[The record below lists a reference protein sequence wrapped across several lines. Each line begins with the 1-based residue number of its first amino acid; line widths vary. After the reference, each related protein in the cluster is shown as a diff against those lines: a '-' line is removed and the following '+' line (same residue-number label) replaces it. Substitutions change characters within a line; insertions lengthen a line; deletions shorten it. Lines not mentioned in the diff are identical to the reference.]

1 MDNNTEVKSLV
12 GATAEEVA
20 DFIFDVLDS
29 KKGKNVKKIKVGE
42 KTVIA
47 DYFVIANGNSSTH
60 VRSLADEVEF
70 KMGEAGIKPLHS
82 DAGDGKSWIVLDY
95 ANVIV
100 HVFDREAREFYNL
113 DRLYTEFE

>member
-1 MDNNTEVKSLV
+1 MENNENIKNLQ
-12 GATAEEVA
+12 GAASDEIAAFIAE
-20 DFIFDVLDS
+20 VLDD
-29 KKGKNVKKIKVGE
+29 KKGRDVKIVKVGD

-47 DYFVIANGNSSTH
+47 DYFVIANGTSSTH
-60 VRSLADEVEF
+60 VKALADEVEF
-70 KMGEAGIKPLHS
+70 KMEQAGLAPLHT
-82 DAGDGKSWIVLDY
+82 DAGDGRSWIVLDY